1 MDKYRRIVIFDGDDG
16 PEFRVY
22 HPRDPEPLFAVHLQP
37 NELLKLSVEMLS
49 IYRRLENR
57 KEMES
62 YTCD

>member
-1 MDKYRRIVIFDGDDG
+1 MDKYRRVIIFDGDDG
-16 PEFRVY
+16 VGFRVY
-22 HPRDPEPLFAVHLQP
+22 HPRNPEPLVAINLKP

-62 YTCD
+62 WTCD

>member
-1 MDKYRRIVIFDGDDG
+1 MNKYRRLIIFDGAAG

-22 HPRDPEPLFAVHLQP
+22 DPRNSEPLVAINLKS

-57 KEMES
+57 KEMEAE
-62 YTCD
+62 TCD